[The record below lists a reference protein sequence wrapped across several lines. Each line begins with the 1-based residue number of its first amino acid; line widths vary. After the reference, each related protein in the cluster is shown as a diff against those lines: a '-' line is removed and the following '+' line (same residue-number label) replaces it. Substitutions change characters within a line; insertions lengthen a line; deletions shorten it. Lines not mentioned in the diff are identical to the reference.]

1 VATRN
6 SRRGGK
12 SDPDFFCCVTTRRV
26 DSAVKLVQPV
36 PASAT
41 DVGPDACG
49 ADELPWRLSLFAFE
63 LRAVGDATAALRL
76 SHGRSCSLR
85 GRPIGSAK
93 AVRALLLRPL
103 TFASLARRR
112 FYLRLPAIAKV
123 FRPPRSHNASAASLL
138 PVPSRNYNATEKTGK
153 ETQKE
158 TQVLKTLRR
167 KQSQEGDAGRKQI
180 LRLGAGVQRAQ
191 NAGEEDAVPTNE
203 VIGKDVSPYFFAHE
217 LRRLASQILHLHG

>member
-1 VATRN
+1 MATRN
-6 SRRGGK
+6 SRRGRK

-123 FRPPRSHNASAASLL
+123 FRPPRSRNASAASLL
-138 PVPSRNYNATEKTGK
+138 PVPSRNYSATEKTGK

-158 TQVLKTLRR
+158 TQVFKTLRR
-167 KQSQEGDAGRKQI
+167 KQSQEGDAGKETQEGNKCSGYVRASNVRKTRVKKTLFPQ
-180 LRLGAGVQRAQ
+180 RLPIDQEPEMLAEPGA
-191 NAGEEDAVPTNE
+191 EWP
-203 VIGKDVSPYFFAHE
+203 
-217 LRRLASQILHLHG
+217 

>member
-6 SRRGGK
+6 SRRGRK

-93 AVRALLLRPL
+93 AVRALPLRPL

-123 FRPPRSHNASAASLL
+123 FRPPRSRVASAASHR
-138 PVPSRNYNATEKTGK
+138 PRRFFQFRHAITARPKKQGK
-153 ETQKE
+153 KRRRR
-158 TQVLKTLRR
+158 RR
-167 KQSQEGDAGRKQI
+167 KEINAQATCGR
-180 LRLGAGVQRAQ
+180 
-191 NAGEEDAVPTNE
+191 PTCAKR
-203 VIGKDVSPYFFAHE
+203 G
-217 LRRLASQILHLHG
+217 